1 MREIPIEFF
10 DIAFIV
16 IIVILAVGAFLIV
29 KHKL

>member
-16 IIVILAVGAFLIV
+16 IIAILAVGAFLIV